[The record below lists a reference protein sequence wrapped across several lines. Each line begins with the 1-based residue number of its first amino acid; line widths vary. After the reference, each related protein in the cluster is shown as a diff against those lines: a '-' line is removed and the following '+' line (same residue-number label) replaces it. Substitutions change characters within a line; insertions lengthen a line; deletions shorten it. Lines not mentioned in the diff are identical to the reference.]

1 MKKDYSIL
9 KMYKRLAAY
18 IIPYWYL
25 AALVLLLTLINTLVA
40 PFMAE
45 INRNIFFA
53 IEDKNMKML
62 ILFGSLLLASVV
74 GSMILNTIKN
84 YITTSFSGKSI
95 LRLESDMF
103 SHINSLPMEYFGKTH
118 SGDVIAR
125 LTNDIGAVRGV
136 IGGQALSLLQV
147 PLDTIAVVVYGFF
160 VNWQITLFVLT
171 GALLPLISNV
181 VFGKRL
187 REASQEL
194 HKIWSKIYSLSN
206 DILKGLG
213 IVKAYNIKTPL
224 LDKVQENFDFQ
235 LKAQVRQTKLAIVVQ
250 IGISLA
256 SNFSIL
262 VPSIIGAWLIL
273 KGEMRFGDVMA
284 IIMII
289 PRINMPFQILP
300 QIISGFQQGAAAV
313 ERVLE
318 VLDMEEEQYGSG
330 GMPDNYWIWFEDVS
344 FSYDDVKALDNTNLT
359 INKGDYVGLV
369 GPSGCGKST
378 VLKMILGFYKPQ
390 TGVISLAG
398 KDLFAYGL
406 KEIRKSIS
414 YVPQEPYL
422 FSATIKENILLGNP
436 DADEQEWL
444 RAAKICLVDEFV
456 QELPAGY
463 DTVVGQNGVNLSGG
477 QRQRIGIA
485 RALLK
490 NASILLLDEAT
501 SSLDNDTEQRLY
513 QGLRNYPGLETV
525 VAVAHRLSTVQ
536 YADIIYVMDK
546 GKVVEQGVHSQLLAA
561 NGLYTQLYEGK
572 GGDNSYV
579 EEATNLLA

>member
-1 MKKDYSIL
+1 M
-9 KMYKRLAAY
+9 
-18 IIPYWYL
+18 
-25 AALVLLLTLINTLVA
+25 
-40 PFMAE
+40 
-45 INRNIFFA
+45 
-53 IEDKNMKML
+53 
-62 ILFGSLLLASVV
+62 
-74 GSMILNTIKN
+74 
-84 YITTSFSGKSI
+84 
-95 LRLESDMF
+95 
-103 SHINSLPMEYFGKTH
+103 
-118 SGDVIAR
+118 
-125 LTNDIGAVRGV
+125 
-136 IGGQALSLLQV
+136 
-147 PLDTIAVVVYGFF
+147 
-160 VNWQITLFVLT
+160 
-171 GALLPLISNV
+171 
-181 VFGKRL
+181 
-187 REASQEL
+187 
-194 HKIWSKIYSLSN
+194 SN

-262 VPSIIGAWLIL
+262 VPSIIGARLIL

-456 QELPAGY
+456 QELP
-463 DTVVGQNGVNLSGG
+463 VMIQLLVKMVEPFGG
-477 QRQRIGIA
+477 QRQA
-485 RALLK
+485 
-490 NASILLLDEAT
+490 
-501 SSLDNDTEQRLY
+501 
-513 QGLRNYPGLETV
+513 
-525 VAVAHRLSTVQ
+525 
-536 YADIIYVMDK
+536 
-546 GKVVEQGVHSQLLAA
+546 
-561 NGLYTQLYEGK
+561 
-572 GGDNSYV
+572 
-579 EEATNLLA
+579 